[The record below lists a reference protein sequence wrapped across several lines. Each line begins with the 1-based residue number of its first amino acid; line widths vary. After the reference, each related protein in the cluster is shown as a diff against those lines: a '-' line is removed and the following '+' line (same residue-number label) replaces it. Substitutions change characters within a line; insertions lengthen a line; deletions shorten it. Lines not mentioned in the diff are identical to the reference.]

1 MNYLVMKEEINGVY
15 EILPGMTTEEMKAMF
30 FDKDALIEPAYRV
43 YQLNSAGHRYYY
55 IKEENG
61 SPVFFPSV
69 TTILDQTLPKSPYL
83 IKWMA
88 DKGMEEAERY
98 KEERAS
104 YGTFMHAQFERLLIE
119 RMYNLDTLKDELKS
133 YIEANKLPESF
144 IYHADE
150 LKKDV
155 LAFAQFVIDYD
166 VKPMAIEIAL
176 VHKEKG
182 YAGMIDLPCTLTWK
196 GERIA
201 ALVDFKSGRKGFHE
215 DNEIQLHFYMD
226 MWNYNF
232 PNMPISHVFNF
243 SPKDWRTKPTYN
255 FKEQTNSVNAAKME
269 HLLAI
274 AAIED
279 SKRNNTFTSVS
290 GSIMLDS
297 KMIDLGNNILTLTL
311 SEVVKSRTE
320 KDDKPQ
326 DSIDVIEAN
335 TEVRDI
341 DENVDVRDLDE
352 IFKEPKKEP
361 KKAEPKKLIFD
372 ESDF

>member
-1 MNYLVMKEEINGVY
+1 MNYLDGIMSEEVKGIY

-30 FDKDALIEPAYRV
+30 FDKDALIEPSYRV
-43 YQLNSAGHRYYY
+43 YQLNSSGHRYYY
-55 IKEENG
+55 IKNENG
-61 SPVFFPSV
+61 EPIFYPSV

-119 RMYNLDTLKDELKS
+119 RMYNLDTLKDELKGF
-133 YIEANKLPESF
+133 IEANKLPEDF

-155 LAFAQFVIDYD
+155 LSFAQFVLDYD
-166 VKPMAIEIAL
+166 VKPLAIEIAL

-226 MWNYNF
+226 MWNHNF
-232 PNMPISHVFNF
+232 PNMPISKVFNF
-243 SPKDWRTKPTYN
+243 SPKEWRKKPTYN
-255 FKEQTNSVNAAKME
+255 FKDQTESVNAAKME

-297 KMIDLGNNILTLTL
+297 KMIDLSDNILTLTL
-311 SEVVKSRTE
+311 SEVVQNRTE
-320 KDDKPQ
+320 KDDKPKEDVSVEVEESVAEYIPEKEEQKPIQ
-326 DSIDVIEAN
+326 D
-335 TEVRDI
+335 
-341 DENVDVRDLDE
+341 
-352 IFKEPKKEP
+352 EPKAKVE
-361 KKAEPKKLIFD
+361 KKRMVFNA
-372 ESDF
+372 SDF